1 MKVHTSAF
9 KEEINKMGRQIDGKI
24 YYSVNYNLASETNDL
39 LITENNL
46 QLFSEQINE
55 SERFEIQ
62 NENIFSMSFINN
74 GDILCSLMKEF
85 DFESNIELKVGTQV
99 NPYFGVLV
107 NGEYEYLDYGKY
119 IIKSREYNLDTETW
133 NYVCY
138 DKMMLF
144 MIDYEPINITY
155 PTQIRNFLLKIC
167 EKIGVNFE
175 HQTVNDT
182 TWYPDGEQI
191 IIYDELFK
199 DKGYTYRDV
208 LDKISEVYAGNFLIN
223 KNNNL
228 SIHRLAP
235 LPSSV
240 EEKYADT
247 FDETFLKDSKTSFN
261 KKIGPINRVVVVDSQ
276 NNIEYPSTINV
287 SSEETND
294 VNELRITDNEF
305 TFNGHESDIANTIL
319 TEISGLEYY
328 YCDFKTAGICYL
340 DFLDRFKVTYKNK
353 EYPCLLL
360 NNEITITTGIE
371 ENIFADENK
380 QILNNDSNYSTSI
393 LNSKET
399 SFIVNKQTNEIKSKV
414 SQEEMSTAIT
424 QTADEINN
432 EVAKKVGN
440 DEIISKINQSAE
452 QIQINANK
460 ISLEGKEINLTS
472 DNVIIEST
480 NFSVDKNGNMSCNNA
495 TANNLNISGG
505 RINLVSSSNND
516 QRFVLTYSNSSY
528 NYKTAISPRGVI
540 VYDRDNNN
548 YYAFWGSDQVTMY
561 QDSLMAQ
568 YTVSGFHLYYNNS
581 GRIYCDSV
589 SGNLTCVSLT
599 QTSKAEEKKN
609 FERLTNA
616 KDILKQ
622 VDIYKYNFKDED
634 DSEKKSIGFVI
645 GDDFNYSKEITS
657 KNNDGANIYSMI
669 SVLWQV
675 VKEQQEEI
683 NELKEM
689 IKNGKY

>member
-1 MKVHTSAF
+1 MKVHTNAF

-24 YYSVNYNLASETNDL
+24 YYSVNYNLASESDDL

-55 SERFEIQ
+55 SEKFEIQ

-119 IIKSREYNLDTETW
+119 IIKSREYNLDTEIW

-175 HQTVNDT
+175 HQTVNGT
-182 TWYPDGEQI
+182 TWYPNGEQI
-191 IIYDELFK
+191 TIYDELFK

-247 FDETFLKDSKTSFN
+247 FDENFLKDSKTSFN

-305 TFNGHESDIANTIL
+305 VFNGNTSDIVNTIL
-319 TEISGLEYY
+319 VEISDLEYY
-328 YCDFKTAGICYL
+328 YCDFTTTGICYL
-340 DFLDRFKVTYKNK
+340 DYLDKFLITRKGAQ
-353 EYPCLLL
+353 YPCLLL

-371 ENIFADENK
+371 ETIFANEPS
-380 QILNNDSNYSTSI
+380 QIKSEGANYNTSI
-393 LNSKET
+393 INSKET

-424 QTADEINN
+424 QTANEINN
-432 EVAKKVGN
+432 EVAKKVGS

-452 QIQINANK
+452 QIQIQASK
-460 ISLEGKEINLTS
+460 IKLEGYTTIN
-472 DNVIIEST
+472 EG
-480 NFSVDKNGNMSCNNA
+480 FSIDEHGNM
-495 TANNLNISGG
+495 TANNGTFNGL
-505 RINLVSSSNND
+505 INAG
-516 QRFVLTYSNSSY
+516 
-528 NYKTAISPRGVI
+528 KIE
-540 VYDRDNNN
+540 
-548 YYAFWGSDQVTMY
+548 
-561 QDSLMAQ
+561 
-568 YTVSGFHLYYNNS
+568 VSGYTEANPYISVGENWEDPTKPYGVYIWDNGISAIDYRGDGINYPLIRTEQAGGGFAQLKGGN
-581 GRIYCDSV
+581 IYATSNIQTDARLISNAGVCQGSV
-589 SGNLTCVSLT
+589 
-599 QTSKAEEKKN
+599 EEIKKN
-609 FERLTNA
+609 FQKLKNA
-616 KDILKQ
+616 KEILKST
-622 VDIYKYNFKDED
+622 DIYKYNLKDEND
-634 DSEKKSIGFVI
+634 NEKKHIGFVI
-645 GDDFNYSKEITS
+645 GKNYNYSKEVTTKDNKS
-657 KNNDGANIYSMI
+657 VDLYSMV

-689 IKNGKY
+689 IKNGEY